1 LAESRSNG
9 LTFLEEPILDSI
21 PGLSDDLDAFVGSEM
36 VGAEGFLLQN
46 GLLYDTIQGAYPVS
60 YWTRRQAV
68 LNHFAHER
76 GFPEGQGMEVHHPAF
91 MEQDREVTLTNMA
104 RTFWWRGLIHEAYD
118 KDKDFLE
125 HLKPLLEEKELTID
139 LKKDG
144 LKRLVLRQNY
154 GDKVEKTFN
163 MSRQG
168 VRWRFHRLFNGIYVE
183 AYEIIFWVESQ
194 FGTELRQK
202 AMEIARERVEL
213 RKKVQKIEFVTLTV

>member
-1 LAESRSNG
+1 MK
-9 LTFLEEPILDSI
+9 LT
-21 PGLSDDLDAFVGSEM
+21 
-36 VGAEGFLLQN
+36 
-46 GLLYDTIQGAYPVS
+46 
-60 YWTRRQAV
+60 
-68 LNHFAHER
+68 H
-76 GFPEGQGMEVHHPAF
+76 
-91 MEQDREVTLTNMA
+91 
-104 RTFWWRGLIHEAYD
+104 

-144 LKRLVLRQNY
+144 LKRLALRQNY

-183 AYEIIFWVESQ
+183 AYEIIFWVETQ

-213 RKKVQKIEFVTLTV
+213 RKKLQKIEFVDAYRLKNQELRSETPEDQLTREVPS

>member
-1 LAESRSNG
+1 MK
-9 LTFLEEPILDSI
+9 LT
-21 PGLSDDLDAFVGSEM
+21 
-36 VGAEGFLLQN
+36 
-46 GLLYDTIQGAYPVS
+46 
-60 YWTRRQAV
+60 
-68 LNHFAHER
+68 H
-76 GFPEGQGMEVHHPAF
+76 
-91 MEQDREVTLTNMA
+91 
-104 RTFWWRGLIHEAYD
+104 

-125 HLKPLLEEKELTID
+125 RLKPLLEERELTIE

-168 VRWRFHRLFNGIYVE
+168 VRWRFYRIFNEIYVE
-183 AYEIIFWVESQ
+183 AYEIIFWVESR

-213 RKKVQKIEFVTLTV
+213 RKKVQKIEFVDAYRLRNQESRSETPEAKLTRQVPS